1 MQKLGQI
8 GWRWKENGQP
18 SPLVKGLASRLTD
31 REYPSER
38 VLVGP
43 WFAVDFDEKIIK
55 ECLKKLTVENC
66 RVLVGSKEPLE
77 GRGDWTEREQYYGT
91 EFEKRPLDVDVI
103 KVSFISLSRLQK

>member
-31 REYPSER
+31 REYPAER

-43 WFAVDFDEKIIK
+43 WFATEFDEKAIA
-55 ECLKKLTVENC
+55 ECLKRLTAEGC

-77 GRGDWTEREQYYGT
+77 GRGDWSEREQYYGT
-91 EFEKRPLDVDVI
+91 EFEKRPLDVEHI
-103 KVSFISLSRLQK
+103 KVSSCLL